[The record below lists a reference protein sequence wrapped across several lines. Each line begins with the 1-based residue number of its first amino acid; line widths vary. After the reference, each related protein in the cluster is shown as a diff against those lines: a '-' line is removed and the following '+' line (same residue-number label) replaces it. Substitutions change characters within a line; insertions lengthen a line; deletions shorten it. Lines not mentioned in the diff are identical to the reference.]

1 MFPPQLWR
9 DAREEAADAERRDSA
24 FETFGSDIDPDIL
37 GVAAENARLAG
48 VSDRVKLFRLDARE
62 VTTGGRRGTI
72 VCNPPYGERIGS
84 TEISAG
90 AGASSAD
97 GRSIYLHRTRSLSG
111 ISARVP
117 IRCAVCITE
126 CFAAGCI
133 SILSPPTKR
142 AKGKR
147 KGHEL
152 PICFGYLS
160 VAFAFGIFSTGSGL
174 SLLETLLI
182 SMTNVTSAGQ
192 LAGVPIIAA
201 GGSLAEL
208 ALAQLVI
215 NLRYAL
221 MSVSLSQK
229 LAPDVRLG
237 DRFVIAFVNTDEVY
251 AVAASRPGSVG
262 RGYMYG
268 LIIPPFLGWSTGTLI
283 GCIAGSLLPEMIVNA
298 LGIATECS
306 SQLCSRPQE
315 RAPRSL
321 SALLLQL
328 RYPAHLSLFRCSAA
342 FREAL

>member
-1 MFPPQLWR
+1 MSSSSGLLINK
-9 DAREEAADAERRDSA
+9 
-24 FETFGSDIDPDIL
+24 G
-37 GVAAENARLAG
+37 G
-48 VSDRVKLFRLDARE
+48 FRQGLH
-62 VTTGGRRGTI
+62 
-72 VCNPPYGERIGS
+72 
-84 TEISAG
+84 
-90 AGASSAD
+90 D
-97 GRSIYLHRTRSLSG
+97 G
-111 ISARVP
+111 
-117 IRCAVCITE
+117 
-126 CFAAGCI
+126 
-133 SILSPPTKR
+133 
-142 AKGKR
+142 
-147 KGHEL
+147 L

-174 SLLETLLI
+174 TLLETLLI

-298 LGIATECS
+298 LGIAIYGMFIAIVLPPARKS
-306 SQLCSRPQE
+306 
-315 RAPRSL
+315 APVAFCAVIAAAISCAFKFIPVL
-321 SALLLQL
+321 SGVSGGFVIIIAGV
-328 RYPAHLSLFRCSAA
+328 ASAVIMA
-342 FREAL
+342 AIAPIKDGQNELDG

>member
-1 MFPPQLWR
+1 MSSSSGLLINK
-9 DAREEAADAERRDSA
+9 
-24 FETFGSDIDPDIL
+24 G
-37 GVAAENARLAG
+37 G
-48 VSDRVKLFRLDARE
+48 FRQGLH
-62 VTTGGRRGTI
+62 
-72 VCNPPYGERIGS
+72 
-84 TEISAG
+84 
-90 AGASSAD
+90 D
-97 GRSIYLHRTRSLSG
+97 G
-111 ISARVP
+111 
-117 IRCAVCITE
+117 
-126 CFAAGCI
+126 
-133 SILSPPTKR
+133 
-142 AKGKR
+142 
-147 KGHEL
+147 L

-298 LGIATECS
+298 LGIAIYGMFIAIVLPPARKSAPVAFCAVIAAAISCAFKFIPVLSGVSGGFVIIIAGVASAVIMAAIAPIKDGQNEQDGSDTSDTSDLSDS
-306 SQLCSRPQE
+306 SDSSDSSDASDANDGAEL
-315 RAPRSL
+315 ADG
-321 SALLLQL
+321 A
-328 RYPAHLSLFRCSAA
+328 ASAA
-342 FREAL
+342 ELSDGVVSAELSDGSAPDEAYCATARADEHKDGMPIEDIVSGGDGAHEKAEEAAE

>member
-1 MFPPQLWR
+1 MSSSSGLLINK
-9 DAREEAADAERRDSA
+9 
-24 FETFGSDIDPDIL
+24 G
-37 GVAAENARLAG
+37 G
-48 VSDRVKLFRLDARE
+48 FRQGLH
-62 VTTGGRRGTI
+62 
-72 VCNPPYGERIGS
+72 
-84 TEISAG
+84 
-90 AGASSAD
+90 D
-97 GRSIYLHRTRSLSG
+97 G
-111 ISARVP
+111 
-117 IRCAVCITE
+117 
-126 CFAAGCI
+126 
-133 SILSPPTKR
+133 
-142 AKGKR
+142 
-147 KGHEL
+147 L

-298 LGIATECS
+298 LGIAIYGMFIAIVLPPARKNAPVAFCAVIAAAISCAFKFIPVLSGVSGGFVIIIAGVASAVIMAAIAPIKDGQNEQDGSDS
-306 SQLCSRPQE
+306 SD
-315 RAPRSL
+315 L
-321 SALLLQL
+321 SDTSVSSD
-328 RYPAHLSLFRCSAA
+328 LSDASDANDGAELADGAASAA
-342 FREAL
+342 ELSDGVVSAELSDGSASDEAYCATARADEHKDGMPVEDIVSGGDGVHEKAEEAAE

>member
-1 MFPPQLWR
+1 MSSSSGLLINK
-9 DAREEAADAERRDSA
+9 
-24 FETFGSDIDPDIL
+24 G
-37 GVAAENARLAG
+37 G
-48 VSDRVKLFRLDARE
+48 FRQ
-62 VTTGGRRGTI
+62 GMH
-72 VCNPPYGERIGS
+72 
-84 TEISAG
+84 
-90 AGASSAD
+90 D
-97 GRSIYLHRTRSLSG
+97 G
-111 ISARVP
+111 
-117 IRCAVCITE
+117 
-126 CFAAGCI
+126 
-133 SILSPPTKR
+133 
-142 AKGKR
+142 
-147 KGHEL
+147 L

-262 RGYMYG
+262 CGYMYG

-298 LGIATECS
+298 LGIAIYGMFIAIVLPPARKSVPVAFCAVIAAAISCAFKFIPVLSGVSGGFVIIIAGVASAVIMAAIAPIKDGQNEQDGSDTSDS
-306 SQLCSRPQE
+306 SDSSDSSDASDANDGAEL
-315 RAPRSL
+315 ADG
-321 SALLLQL
+321 A
-328 RYPAHLSLFRCSAA
+328 ASAA
-342 FREAL
+342 ELSDGAVSAELSDGSVPDEAYCATARADEHKDGMPVEDIVSGGDGAHEKAEEAAE

>member
-1 MFPPQLWR
+1 MSSSSGLLINK
-9 DAREEAADAERRDSA
+9 
-24 FETFGSDIDPDIL
+24 G
-37 GVAAENARLAG
+37 G
-48 VSDRVKLFRLDARE
+48 FRQGLH
-62 VTTGGRRGTI
+62 
-72 VCNPPYGERIGS
+72 
-84 TEISAG
+84 
-90 AGASSAD
+90 D
-97 GRSIYLHRTRSLSG
+97 G
-111 ISARVP
+111 
-117 IRCAVCITE
+117 
-126 CFAAGCI
+126 
-133 SILSPPTKR
+133 
-142 AKGKR
+142 
-147 KGHEL
+147 L

-192 LAGVPIIAA
+192 LAGVPIIAT

-298 LGIATECS
+298 LGIAIYGMFIAIVLPPARKSAPVAFCAVIAAAISCAFKFIPVLSGVSGGFVIIIAGVASAVIMAAIAPIKDGQNEQDRSDS
-306 SQLCSRPQE
+306 SDSSDLSDASDANDGAELANGAASASELSDGPASASELSDGAVSAELSDGSASDEASCATA
-315 RAPRSL
+315 RADEHKDGMPVEDIVSGGDG
-321 SALLLQL
+321 
-328 RYPAHLSLFRCSAA
+328 AHEKAEEAA
-342 FREAL
+342 E

>member
-1 MFPPQLWR
+1 M
-9 DAREEAADAERRDSA
+9 SSSS
-24 FETFGSDIDPDIL
+24 G
-37 GVAAENARLAG
+37 
-48 VSDRVKLFRLDARE
+48 LFINK
-62 VTTGGRRGTI
+62 GGFRQGLH
-72 VCNPPYGERIGS
+72 
-84 TEISAG
+84 
-90 AGASSAD
+90 D
-97 GRSIYLHRTRSLSG
+97 G
-111 ISARVP
+111 
-117 IRCAVCITE
+117 
-126 CFAAGCI
+126 
-133 SILSPPTKR
+133 
-142 AKGKR
+142 
-147 KGHEL
+147 L

-174 SLLETLLI
+174 TLLETLLI

-298 LGIATECS
+298 LGIAIYGMFIAIVLPPARKSAPVAFCAVIAAAISCAFKFIPVLSGVSGGFVIIIAGVASAVIMAAIAPIKDGQNEQDGSDTSDTSDLSDS
-306 SQLCSRPQE
+306 SDSSDSSDASDANDGAEL
-315 RAPRSL
+315 ADG
-321 SALLLQL
+321 A
-328 RYPAHLSLFRCSAA
+328 ASAA
-342 FREAL
+342 ELSDGVVSAELSDGSAPDEAYCATARADEHKDGMPIEDIVSGGDGAHEKAEEAAE

>member
-1 MFPPQLWR
+1 MSSSSGLLR
-9 DAREEAADAERRDSA
+9 NK
-24 FETFGSDIDPDIL
+24 G
-37 GVAAENARLAG
+37 G
-48 VSDRVKLFRLDARE
+48 FRQGLH
-62 VTTGGRRGTI
+62 
-72 VCNPPYGERIGS
+72 
-84 TEISAG
+84 
-90 AGASSAD
+90 D
-97 GRSIYLHRTRSLSG
+97 G
-111 ISARVP
+111 
-117 IRCAVCITE
+117 
-126 CFAAGCI
+126 
-133 SILSPPTKR
+133 
-142 AKGKR
+142 
-147 KGHEL
+147 L

-298 LGIATECS
+298 LGIAIYGMFIAIVLPPARKSTPVAFCAVIAAAISCAFKFIPVLSGVSGGFVIIIAGVASAVIMAAIAPIKDGQNEQDGSDTSDTSDTSDS
-306 SQLCSRPQE
+306 SDS
-315 RAPRSL
+315 SDL
-321 SALLLQL
+321 SDASDANDGVEL
-328 RYPAHLSLFRCSAA
+328 ADGAASAA
-342 FREAL
+342 ELSDGAVSAELSDGSAPDEAYCATARADEHKDGMPVEDIVSGGDGAHEKAEEAAE

>member
-1 MFPPQLWR
+1 MSSSSGLLINK
-9 DAREEAADAERRDSA
+9 
-24 FETFGSDIDPDIL
+24 G
-37 GVAAENARLAG
+37 G
-48 VSDRVKLFRLDARE
+48 FRQGLH
-62 VTTGGRRGTI
+62 
-72 VCNPPYGERIGS
+72 
-84 TEISAG
+84 
-90 AGASSAD
+90 D
-97 GRSIYLHRTRSLSG
+97 G
-111 ISARVP
+111 
-117 IRCAVCITE
+117 
-126 CFAAGCI
+126 
-133 SILSPPTKR
+133 
-142 AKGKR
+142 
-147 KGHEL
+147 L

-298 LGIATECS
+298 LGIAIYGMFIAIVLPPARKSAPVAFCAVIAAAISCAFKFIPVLSGVSGGFVIIIAGVASAVIMAAIAPIKDGQNEQDGSDTTDS
-306 SQLCSRPQE
+306 SD
-315 RAPRSL
+315 L
-321 SALLLQL
+321 SDTSVSSD
-328 RYPAHLSLFRCSAA
+328 LSDASDANDGAELADGAASAA
-342 FREAL
+342 ELSDGAVSAELSDGSASDEAYCATARADEHKDGMPVEDLVSGGDGAHEKAEEAAE

>member
-1 MFPPQLWR
+1 MSSSSGLLINK
-9 DAREEAADAERRDSA
+9 
-24 FETFGSDIDPDIL
+24 G
-37 GVAAENARLAG
+37 G
-48 VSDRVKLFRLDARE
+48 FRQGLH
-62 VTTGGRRGTI
+62 
-72 VCNPPYGERIGS
+72 
-84 TEISAG
+84 
-90 AGASSAD
+90 D
-97 GRSIYLHRTRSLSG
+97 G
-111 ISARVP
+111 
-117 IRCAVCITE
+117 
-126 CFAAGCI
+126 
-133 SILSPPTKR
+133 
-142 AKGKR
+142 
-147 KGHEL
+147 L

-251 AVAASRPGSVG
+251 AVAASRPGSIG

-298 LGIATECS
+298 LGIAIYGMFIAIVLPPARKSAPVAFCAVIAAAISCAFKFIPVLGGVSGGFVIIIAGVASAVIMAAIAPIKDGQNEQDRSDS
-306 SQLCSRPQE
+306 SDLSDASDANDGAELADGAASTSELSDGAVSAELSDGSAPDEAYCATA
-315 RAPRSL
+315 RADEHKDGMPVEDIVSGGDG
-321 SALLLQL
+321 
-328 RYPAHLSLFRCSAA
+328 AHEKAEEAA
-342 FREAL
+342 E

>member
-1 MFPPQLWR
+1 MSSSSGLLINK
-9 DAREEAADAERRDSA
+9 
-24 FETFGSDIDPDIL
+24 G
-37 GVAAENARLAG
+37 G
-48 VSDRVKLFRLDARE
+48 FRQGLH
-62 VTTGGRRGTI
+62 
-72 VCNPPYGERIGS
+72 
-84 TEISAG
+84 
-90 AGASSAD
+90 D
-97 GRSIYLHRTRSLSG
+97 G
-111 ISARVP
+111 
-117 IRCAVCITE
+117 
-126 CFAAGCI
+126 
-133 SILSPPTKR
+133 
-142 AKGKR
+142 
-147 KGHEL
+147 L

-174 SLLETLLI
+174 TLLETLLI

-298 LGIATECS
+298 LGIAIYGMFIAIVLPPARKSAPVAFCAVIAAAISCAFKFIPVLSGVSGGFVIIIAGVASAVIMAAIAPIKDGQNEQDGSDTSDS
-306 SQLCSRPQE
+306 SD
-315 RAPRSL
+315 L
-321 SALLLQL
+321 SDTSVSSD
-328 RYPAHLSLFRCSAA
+328 LSDASDANDGAELADGAASAA
-342 FREAL
+342 ELSDGSASDEAYCATARADEHKDGMPVEDLVSGGDGAHEKAEEAAE

>member
-1 MFPPQLWR
+1 MSSSSGLLINK
-9 DAREEAADAERRDSA
+9 
-24 FETFGSDIDPDIL
+24 G
-37 GVAAENARLAG
+37 G
-48 VSDRVKLFRLDARE
+48 FRQ
-62 VTTGGRRGTI
+62 GMH
-72 VCNPPYGERIGS
+72 
-84 TEISAG
+84 
-90 AGASSAD
+90 D
-97 GRSIYLHRTRSLSG
+97 G
-111 ISARVP
+111 
-117 IRCAVCITE
+117 
-126 CFAAGCI
+126 
-133 SILSPPTKR
+133 
-142 AKGKR
+142 
-147 KGHEL
+147 L

-174 SLLETLLI
+174 TLLETLLI

-298 LGIATECS
+298 LGIAIYGMFIAIVLPPARKSAPVAFCAVIAAAISCAFKFIPVLSGVSGGFVIIIAGVASAVIMAAIAPIKDGQNEQDGSDTSDTSDLSDS
-306 SQLCSRPQE
+306 SDSSDSSDASDANDGAEL
-315 RAPRSL
+315 ADG
-321 SALLLQL
+321 A
-328 RYPAHLSLFRCSAA
+328 ASAA
-342 FREAL
+342 ELSDGVVSAELSDGSAPDEAYCATARADEHKDGMPIEDIVSGGDGAHEKAEEAAE

>member
-1 MFPPQLWR
+1 M
-9 DAREEAADAERRDSA
+9 SSSS
-24 FETFGSDIDPDIL
+24 G
-37 GVAAENARLAG
+37 
-48 VSDRVKLFRLDARE
+48 LFINK
-62 VTTGGRRGTI
+62 GGFRQGLH
-72 VCNPPYGERIGS
+72 
-84 TEISAG
+84 
-90 AGASSAD
+90 D
-97 GRSIYLHRTRSLSG
+97 G
-111 ISARVP
+111 
-117 IRCAVCITE
+117 
-126 CFAAGCI
+126 
-133 SILSPPTKR
+133 
-142 AKGKR
+142 
-147 KGHEL
+147 L

-174 SLLETLLI
+174 TLLETLLI

-298 LGIATECS
+298 LGIAIYGMFIAIV
-306 SQLCSRPQE
+306 LPPQE